1 MSGAGEG
8 AVVAAV
14 GADAST
20 RRPHRAGRAGL
31 LVLLALAVAVQVVVL
46 YAPEGGGAQ
55 LFPNVDKVV
64 HVVVFLVPVA
74 LALLAGFR
82 RTVVV
87 LVFAAQAVIS
97 ELVQALLLPHRSG
110 DVLDVVADL
119 TGVAL
124 GVLVAV
130 ARRSPAAS
138 WPGRAAGG
146 LRPGSRHPGVVWG
159 MPCRW

>member
-1 MSGAGEG
+1 MSGPGEG

-14 GADAST
+14 GADANS
-20 RRPHRAGRAGL
+20 RRPHPAGRAGL
-31 LVLLALAVAVQVVVL
+31 LVLLALAVAVQLVVL
-46 YAPEGGGAQ
+46 YAPEGGGPP
-55 LFPNVDKVV
+55 LFPNADKVV

-82 RTVVV
+82 RSVVV
-87 LVFAAQAVIS
+87 LVFAGQAVLS
-97 ELVQALLLPHRSG
+97 EVVQGLLLPHRSG

-130 ARRSPAAS
+130 AV
-138 WPGRAAGG
+138 GRVLGRGPREGSAG
-146 LRPGSRHPGVVWG
+146 
-159 MPCRW
+159 